1 MDVAPPASSQ
11 SPTKTGAARPPD
23 ASLFFLVLMCAR
35 GLFSAACCRD
45 FITRFALPF
54 FRLAPRPFVRQRG
67 SLPFCAYHHPPL
79 PPTPKWGTTQERPP
93 LLKTTQAELR
103 LVGPQPR
110 PASLAAGWRACG
122 VRRHGGGCVC
132 VCGRRPCALCVCGF
146 CCVASCVF
154 WWHAF
159 FALGRARACA
169 SAAPLSQRRL
179 LRPRRPRRHNNTRA
193 RCAREATLR
202 RERQPARTPS
212 QPPFPAENDEE
223 PRVLFVFEPSPL
235 FSPAIAFVCS
245 RFALECAPPNLART
259 SPRVRAR
266 ALSLYSAPCTRLCG
280 VVRASTLFI
289 VCVCGPIMCSMLRA
303 RRLSIWMIDPLTPI
317 GATPHLFFLS
327 FAP

>member
-1 MDVAPPASSQ
+1 MGYYTGTPSSIENNPGRAAPCGPSAAASFFGRRLAGLR
-11 SPTKTGAARPPD
+11 GAQ
-23 ASLFFLVLMCAR
+23 AR
-35 GLFSAACCRD
+35 GR
-45 FITRFALPF
+45 
-54 FRLAPRPFVRQRG
+54 V
-67 SLPFCAYHHPPL
+67 
-79 PPTPKWGTTQERPP
+79 
-93 LLKTTQAELR
+93 
-103 LVGPQPR
+103 
-110 PASLAAGWRACG
+110 
-122 VRRHGGGCVC
+122 CVC
-132 VCGRRPCALCVCGF
+132 VWQAPLRSVRVRLLLRCVV
-146 CCVASCVF
+146 CVLVAR
-154 WWHAF
+154 F

-317 GATPHLFFLS
+317 GATPPHFCLS